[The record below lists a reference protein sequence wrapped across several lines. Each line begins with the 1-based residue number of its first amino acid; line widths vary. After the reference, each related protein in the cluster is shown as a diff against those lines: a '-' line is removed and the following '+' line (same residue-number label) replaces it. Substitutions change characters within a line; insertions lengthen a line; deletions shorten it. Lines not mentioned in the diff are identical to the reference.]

1 MHTIFQKLDFWF
13 QKLDF
18 WAQKLGNG
26 GCKT

>member
-26 GCKT
+26 GCTT